1 MISVPCT
8 DKKTHLRSIHSTLS
22 LVENMKKTKVL
33 KVVRL
38 VYVGNIYLKLAAG
51 EGDQLSVGDGVH
63 CSIGD
68 IDHRGPG
75 LG

>member
-1 MISVPCT
+1 
-8 DKKTHLRSIHSTLS
+8 
-22 LVENMKKTKVL
+22 MKETKVL

-38 VYVGNIYLKLAAG
+38 VFVGNIYIKLAAG

-68 IDHRGPG
+68 IDHSGPG